1 MRVQGR
7 ASTKS
12 SFRASKDIQ
21 EDTNGMLEAESR
33 AYERQQVS
41 DPFGQ
46 SCKLSPEPCCAFY
59 CLFSIISVP
68 NPEKVSHEEEKET
81 GKRKEGEGERKEA
94 ETCLCSSEFWQN
106 TRKGSND
113 FYAHFQRK
121 LRSDLGSPVR
131 SSLYLYLHI
140 SVSISTYI

>member
-1 MRVQGR
+1 
-7 ASTKS
+7 
-12 SFRASKDIQ
+12 
-21 EDTNGMLEAESR
+21 MLEAGSR

-59 CLFSIISVP
+59 CLFSIISAP
-68 NPEKVSHEEEKET
+68 NPEEVSHEEEKET
-81 GKRKEGEGERKEA
+81 GKRKEGEEEGRGGRKEGEGEGERKEA

-113 FYAHFQRK
+113 FYAHFQMRK

-131 SSLYLYLHI
+131 SSLYLYLYLYLYL
-140 SVSISTYI
+140 V